1 MRKFFMTFARII
13 NKMPEFYMMF
23 ARKICFQ
30 ILFFW
35 GGGNDPP
42 APSPTPIIGT
52 VSYRPDWMYNYCYNN
67 YYATVIGTTGLP
79 RSISRPWSIGP
90 AFSALPED

>member
-35 GGGNDPP
+35 GGGMIP
-42 APSPTPIIGT
+42 
-52 VSYRPDWMYNYCYNN
+52 
-67 YYATVIGTTGLP
+67 LP
-79 RSISRPWSIGP
+79 RLLRLL
-90 AFSALPED
+90 SAP